1 MKEQTLIQMKKQME
15 SMINVQKFIME
26 KLSYL
31 DTVCVGTLETIKNMP
46 DYDQAIEKIKNKIKK
61 EEDGNIKQNIK

>member
-1 MKEQTLIQMKKQME
+1 
-15 SMINVQKFIME
+15 ME

>member
-1 MKEQTLIQMKKQME
+1 ME